1 MYKSLLFFIV
11 ALLVGCA
18 QLVPEPMAR
27 SAGHLSAEDAA
38 PASDAIPEV
47 VEQSPYL
54 PPPSAVEESEKYTVV
69 VSDVPVKELL
79 FALAR
84 DAALNIDIHP
94 DVTGNVTL
102 NAVSQTLPQI
112 LARLSK
118 QVDLRYE
125 TENGT
130 LSITPDMPY
139 YHIYTVDFLNMSR
152 DTTKTVTVATQIDTG
167 GTTDVTAGSSSSSS
181 GSGDNNST
189 TIIESVSNQ
198 HFWER
203 LVSNILAILG
213 EKVEDDDEAGK
224 IPVSN
229 YVIANPEGGVITVLA
244 THAQQERIQI
254 LIDRVVGAAQR
265 QVLVEATIVEVTL
278 SDRYQA
284 GIDWTQLADKGRV
297 TLQQSLLGGGLGA
310 GQFFSLNADYQE
322 VDVTVRALN
331 QFGDVQVLSSP
342 KIMVL
347 NNQTALLKV
356 VDNEV
361 YFTINAESNR
371 HADGLRYDTAYG
383 AGGLRHE
390 RDAWNLRKR
399 HNHIKCPSDD
409 FSYRKVC

>member
-1 MYKSLLFFIV
+1 M
-11 ALLVGCA
+11 
-18 QLVPEPMAR
+18 
-27 SAGHLSAEDAA
+27 
-38 PASDAIPEV
+38 
-47 VEQSPYL
+47 
-54 PPPSAVEESEKYTVV
+54 
-69 VSDVPVKELL
+69 

-284 GIDWTQLADKGRV
+284 GIDWGTQLADKGRV

-361 YFTINAESNR
+361 YFTINAQSTQNQI
-371 HADGLRYDTAYG
+371 DTLTVFDTTPHTVPVGFVMSVTPGIFENDTIILNVRPTISRIARFVNDPNPEL
-383 AGGLRHE
+383 ARE
-390 RDAWNLRKR
+390 NVTSPIPVIETRE
-399 HNHIKCPSDD
+399 I
-409 FSYRKVC
+409 